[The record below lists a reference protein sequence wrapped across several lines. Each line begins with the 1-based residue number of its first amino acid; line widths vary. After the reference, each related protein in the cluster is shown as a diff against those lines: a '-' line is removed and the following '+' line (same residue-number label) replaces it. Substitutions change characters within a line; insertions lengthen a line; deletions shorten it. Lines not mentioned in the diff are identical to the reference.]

1 MTTRPFRPAPVR
13 HRLLYLSYYRD
24 IGIGGDF
31 SFFTMANGGNFF
43 DYLNVTGRRPG
54 SPLKKARK

>member
-1 MTTRPFRPAPVR
+1 
-13 HRLLYLSYYRD
+13 LLYLSYYRD